1 MLFRLFDFAILRY
14 SRGDDPFEIGSLIS
28 EHCSRQAAQPRR
40 ETGEVEFV
48 SYDEVLDLLE
58 DYGIDR
64 VPDGEERVYLRM
76 NDAEGV
82 VHMHLACPE
91 SQAKPLQGATTVDVE
106 KERLPKLLDHIIH
119 LLHLNQVLLIPVCK
133 WRKVFDAVAFSLAQ
147 NEGWQEVDAAATVE
161 LNTRDPLLCEPVDF
175 HTLVDLIQALLRDA
189 ETADQ
194 GLMLMATGSPV
205 LVELVP
211 DGAVRLSLGS
221 QVLAD
226 EVAEAFASR

>member
-1 MLFRLFDFAILRY
+1 VPSNTLKGHAAPIAP
-14 SRGDDPFEIGSLIS
+14 GD
-28 EHCSRQAAQPRR
+28 RQ
-40 ETGEVEFV
+40 VEFV
-48 SYDEVLDLLE
+48 GYDEVLDLLD
-58 DYGIDR
+58 DYGIDQM
-64 VPDGEERVYLRM
+64 PDGDDRVYLQM
-76 NDAEGV
+76 SDAQGV
-82 VHMHLACPE
+82 VHIHLACPD
-91 SQAKPLQGATTVDVE
+91 SSARPQRGATVIGVE
-106 KERLPKLLDHIIH
+106 KDRLPKLVDHIIH
-119 LLHLNQVLLIPVCK
+119 LLHLNQVLLIPVGK

-189 ETADQ
+189 ETPDQ
-194 GLMLMATGSPV
+194 GLMMIATASPV

>member
-1 MLFRLFDFAILRY
+1 MGLRQVFPVHMNKTVRIHLSSIHGRGSADGSDLDDARVACAPSPEAGLLFRLFDFAILRY

-82 VHMHLACPE
+82 VHMHLACPQ
-91 SQAKPLQGATTVDVE
+91 SQAKPLQGAT
-106 KERLPKLLDHIIH
+106 
-119 LLHLNQVLLIPVCK
+119 
-133 WRKVFDAVAFSLAQ
+133 
-147 NEGWQEVDAAATVE
+147 
-161 LNTRDPLLCEPVDF
+161 
-175 HTLVDLIQALLRDA
+175 
-189 ETADQ
+189 
-194 GLMLMATGSPV
+194 
-205 LVELVP
+205 
-211 DGAVRLSLGS
+211 
-221 QVLAD
+221 
-226 EVAEAFASR
+226 